1 MTKTALHFFVLFQGG
16 IASQCLSYR
25 WTHLSQ
31 KCWNEWVKEEAKR
44 GLWNSSSLS
53 LLSVI
58 NASKTPP
65 KQTIKHIEECSWY
78 NQICYSEFLSGS
90 PALVTRKPCKKFSCE
105 VDAYAD
111 LTLEFYPIAPETPEN
126 SGFSS
131 FTQDTN
137 PKKSDV
143 FLEIWSFKP
152 RYSDFVLYVFL
163 SLLNILVY
171 FIFTFNQRTKL

>member
-1 MTKTALHFFVLFQGG
+1 MQAKHLQNRQLNTLRNVPGIIKFVILNFFL
-16 IASQCLSYR
+16 
-25 WTHLSQ
+25 
-31 KCWNEWVKEEAKR
+31 EAQ
-44 GLWNSSSLS
+44 LWLQEN
-53 LLSVI
+53 
-58 NASKTPP
+58 
-65 KQTIKHIEECSWY
+65 
-78 NQICYSEFLSGS
+78 
-90 PALVTRKPCKKFSCE
+90 PAKKFSCE